1 MVGGAGVEPAD
12 AFPWPS
18 PTDGASALKAHRQGN
33 YLNQKHVSRGDVVLN
48 LVDELIKRT
57 AYYVTVSA
65 RSGDKLLP

>member
-12 AFPWPS
+12 ALARPS

-48 LVDELIKRT
+48 LANELVKRT
-57 AYYVTVSA
+57 AYYVAVSA
-65 RSGDKLLP
+65 RSGDELLP